1 MDALLAFIADHR
13 FVLPGQAG
21 ALLGISEEAARSRL
35 RELTNDGYLIE
46 EPVLAG
52 EPVAYRSTRRG
63 RDMVGSELR
72 ALPISL
78 TNYRHDV
85 GTAWLWVAA
94 RNGAFGPAR
103 EVLAERVMRSRDA
116 RGRDDPFGVRLGGV
130 GGDGRERLHYPDLL
144 VIDDGGRKL
153 AIELEITSKAPAA
166 REKILAGY
174 AADPR
179 IDKVVY
185 VVYSPQVARALSRSV
200 SRLGISCLVTINRVR
215 SPDRSHAAPV
225 RSRAIARSDHRR
237 VPELSR

>member
-116 RGRDDPFGVRLGGV
+116 
-130 GGDGRERLHYPDLL
+130 ER
-144 VIDDGGRKL
+144 
-153 AIELEITSKAPAA
+153 T
-166 REKILAGY
+166 
-174 AADPR
+174 
-179 IDKVVY
+179 
-185 VVYSPQVARALSRSV
+185 
-200 SRLGISCLVTINRVR
+200 
-215 SPDRSHAAPV
+215 
-225 RSRAIARSDHRR
+225 
-237 VPELSR
+237 